1 MDAKRLIHEA
11 MRLPAEARAALAG
24 ELLASLEDSELE
36 PEREAAWSAE
46 IRNRID
52 SYERGDVSPLPA
64 EQALAEIRAVRGKA
78 T

>member
-1 MDAKRLIHEA
+1 MDAKRLIDEA
-11 MRLPAEARAALAG
+11 MRLPAEVRAALAG

-64 EQALAEIRAVRGKA
+64 KQALAEIRAVRGKA